1 MFREEFK
8 RAFINYG
15 FLAAVVVG
23 LLALSQGL
31 SDYLSG
37 PPMTSE
43 YLSKLPL
50 FYNNSYDAFIWSQR
64 GIIGL
69 LGPILAVLPFSDSYL
84 NDRTSGFLRNI
95 LSRSSYKE
103 YLFAKYCST
112 GLSGGFAIA
121 IPMTIFFL
129 VMNIVFPRGINTNP
143 YELRII
149 STPEALGP
157 FGYFYQNN
165 PDLYIFL
172 LIGLG
177 CIFGMVYAILGLSLS
192 MFIENRYVVLATPFV
207 LFMITHYLLALFRQ
221 PAWSPLSALVPHWL
235 IGIKWIHIGISLGG
249 IFLASSIGFFLGSHV
264 KEVRA

>member
-1 MFREEFK
+1 
-8 RAFINYG
+8 
-15 FLAAVVVG
+15 
-23 LLALSQGL
+23 
-31 SDYLSG
+31 
-37 PPMTSE
+37 
-43 YLSKLPL
+43 
-50 FYNNSYDAFIWSQR
+50 
-64 GIIGL
+64 
-69 LGPILAVLPFSDSYL
+69 
-84 NDRTSGFLRNI
+84 
-95 LSRSSYKE
+95 
-103 YLFAKYCST
+103 
-112 GLSGGFAIA
+112 
-121 IPMTIFFL
+121 
-129 VMNIVFPRGINTNP
+129 MNIVFPRGININP

-235 IGIKWIHIGISLGG
+235 IGITWIHIGISLGG
-249 IFLASSIGFFLGSHV
+249 IFLASSMGFFLGSHV